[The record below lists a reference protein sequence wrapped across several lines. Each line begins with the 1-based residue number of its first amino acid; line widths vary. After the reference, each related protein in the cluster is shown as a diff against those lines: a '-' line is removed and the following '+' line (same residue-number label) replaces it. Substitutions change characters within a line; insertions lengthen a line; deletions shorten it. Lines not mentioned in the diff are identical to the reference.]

1 MKLKFKPLLLAT
13 LLASGNV
20 QAAETTSSFKAS
32 LAPESLLLDID
43 ANSTQLLAVG
53 ERGHILLSEDG
64 VSWQQ
69 QDVPSLATLTAVEL
83 LGDKAWAVGHDATIL
98 FSADAGKNWQQQQ
111 FLPELQKPLLDVLF
125 FDENQGIAIGA
136 YGLFFRTLDGGASWN
151 VEAHPEFLHPDD
163 QLYLEELK
171 AEDESLY
178 QQELQSIM
186 PHLNRVNKVGDTL
199 YLAGEVGL
207 LAKSE
212 DLGRSW
218 QRLDVDYYGSFF
230 DINVAK
236 NGQLLAAG
244 LRGNVFAF
252 DQSSQRWRRVDN
264 ASKSSFNSIVPIDE
278 KRTLVLGNNGRI
290 LTISEQNTLQQ
301 TPEGK
306 AIINAVYFDKR
317 VIAVTGQGIVTLS
330 GE

>member
-1 MKLKFKPLLLAT
+1 MKLKFNSLLLASM
-13 LLASGNV
+13 LASGLS
-20 QAAETTSSFKAS
+20 QAADTTSAFKAS

-43 ANSTQLLAVG
+43 ANSTQLIAVG

-83 LGDKAWAVGHDATIL
+83 LGDKAWAVGHDASIL
-98 FSADAGKNWQQQQ
+98 FSSDAGKSWQIQQ
-111 FLPELQKPLLDVLF
+111 FLPDLQKPLLDVLF
-125 FDENQGIAIGA
+125 FDHKHGLAIGA
-136 YGLFFRTLDGGASWN
+136 YGLFFRTMDGGVTWTS
-151 VEAHPEFLHPDD
+151 EAHPEFLHPDD

-178 QQELQSIM
+178 QQELLSIM

-207 LAKSE
+207 LAKS
-212 DLGRSW
+212 DDMGRSW
-218 QRLDVDYYGSFF
+218 QRLEVDYYGSFF
-230 DINVAK
+230 DINTTVD
-236 NGQLLAAG
+236 GELLAAG

-252 DQSSQRWRRVDN
+252 DEQSQTWRRIDNSSQ
-264 ASKSSFNSIVPIDE
+264 SSFNSIVPID
-278 KRTLVLGNNGRI
+278 KSRTLILGNNGRI
-290 LTISEQNTLQQ
+290 LTLGQQNNLRQ

-306 AIINAVYFDKR
+306 AIINAVYFDNR
-317 VIAVTGQGIVTLS
+317 VIAVTEQGIVTLN